1 MISSTAEL
9 FVGQYSLKIK
19 ISLQIFTKVTYI
31 EWSADSESHTG
42 SRANGQMD
50 GHD

>member
-1 MISSTAEL
+1 MISSTAEF
-9 FVGQYSLKIK
+9 FVGQYGLKIK
-19 ISLQIFTKVTYI
+19 ISLQIFMKVTHI
-31 EWSADSESHTG
+31 EWSADSESHTD

>member
-9 FVGQYSLKIK
+9 FVGQYGLKIK
-19 ISLQIFTKVTYI
+19 LSLQIFIKITHI
-31 EWSADSESHTG
+31 EWSSDSESHTG

-50 GHD
+50 GYD